1 MCNTFIEFTTVPPV
15 FMDENGNATDQG
27 DIEIEAS
34 ESEEDREFSCDHA
47 ITLYILQQQY
57 FLTDAGIPRT
67 VDREHKNC
75 SVSCTPKFWA
85 SYVAKT
91 NLLLV
96 MVEKDGGSYE
106 GCEIAQS
113 TQPVPTASSTNSSEP
128 CHKLD
133 LGALE
138 RRRLEGCYTYN
149 EKVIKLKSFFN

>member
-1 MCNTFIEFTTVPPV
+1 MSPAF
-15 FMDENGNATDQG
+15 ENASAEG
-27 DIEIEAS
+27 DINIEAS
-34 ESEEDREFSCDHA
+34 DGEEPEGEFSCDHS

-57 FLTDAGIPRT
+57 FLTDTGVPRT
-67 VDREHKNC
+67 VDREHENC
-75 SVSCTPKFWA
+75 SVRCTPKFWA

-106 GCEIAQS
+106 GCEVAPP
-113 TQPVPTASSTNSSEP
+113 TEPVPTESSTNSSEP

-138 RRRLEGCYTYN
+138 RRRLEGCFTYN
-149 EKVIKLKSFFN
+149 EKVIFGLRLNPF